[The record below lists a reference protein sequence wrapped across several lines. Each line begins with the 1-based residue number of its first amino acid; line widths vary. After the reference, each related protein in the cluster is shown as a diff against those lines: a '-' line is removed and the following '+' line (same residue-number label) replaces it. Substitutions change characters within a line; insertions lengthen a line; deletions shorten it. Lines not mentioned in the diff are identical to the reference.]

1 MALACRS
8 LARTVMRGGERGV
21 VEAGGARAVMGCLSE
36 QVELLLRAMD
46 GKQASGEAF
55 KVRLSEAHP
64 RVQIKSWE
72 VGQLSVGSDSV
83 AMLTRSQQLFF
94 QRAYTTF
101 STEISPSPSPPS
113 IPAPAHQHPHRH
125 QHPHQHPHPYHPHL
139 ITLTVN
145 LALTLS

>member
-1 MALACRS
+1 MGFGLFGFGLFGFGRVGLGLRVRAGPDSGQVSWQVYAWVAAASTAYLCVQEELVALACRS

-64 RVQIKSWE
+64 RVQIK
-72 VGQLSVGSDSV
+72 
-83 AMLTRSQQLFF
+83 
-94 QRAYTTF
+94 
-101 STEISPSPSPPS
+101 
-113 IPAPAHQHPHRH
+113 
-125 QHPHQHPHPYHPHL
+125 
-139 ITLTVN
+139 
-145 LALTLS
+145 